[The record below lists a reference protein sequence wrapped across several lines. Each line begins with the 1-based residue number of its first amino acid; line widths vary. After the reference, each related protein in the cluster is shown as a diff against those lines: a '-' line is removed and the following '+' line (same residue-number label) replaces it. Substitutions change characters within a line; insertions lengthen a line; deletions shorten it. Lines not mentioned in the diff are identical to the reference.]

1 MKLIHSIIHNIR
13 SIQEADIH
21 LSGYSVI
28 VGANN
33 AGKTNLITAL
43 RLFYE
48 NEKLSF
54 SKDRDFPKFETDPES
69 WIELTFETTE
79 EEQEQL
85 REEYRADNRQL
96 CVRRYFASE
105 DKERVK
111 PGQSNIFAYEKGEL
125 SKNLFYGAKNVS
137 QAKLGSVIYIP
148 AVNKT
153 DDTLKLSGPSPFRDL
168 VNLVMKKAVSASPS
182 FDTLTKSFDSFN
194 TDFREEASSDGTSVD
209 SLITDINA
217 EVGQWG
223 VRFGVDINPVK
234 PEDIVKNLLSY
245 HLEDTQLD
253 GQRVIVGSHGQGL
266 QRHLIFTLIR
276 LSARYGKKSSNKTK
290 DFNPDFSLILF
301 EEPEAFLHPLQQ
313 DILCLSLQSLAAE
326 DGNQALVSSHSARF
340 ISKQLLDIPSIVR
353 VQRSNGHT
361 TAHQVLN
368 ADLDKLLDENL
379 GLLRA
384 MSKADGVEPD
394 ESGRLA
400 EESMKYFLWLDAER
414 AGMFFG
420 QHVVICEGATERVF
434 FAYLIDNQWQDLRD
448 RQVYFTD
455 CLGKYNI
462 HRFIGLLT
470 ALGVSHSVLYDLD
483 GNAGK
488 HKTINEF
495 IESKRSPLTT
505 GTYAFEQDIEDF
517 LEVTKPPK
525 DRPDLKPLNLLKA
538 LVEDKISEKKL
549 EALRETIETMIG

>member
-1 MKLIHSIIHNIR
+1 MKLIRCVIHNIR
-13 SIQEADIH
+13 SIRDADIH
-21 LSGYSVI
+21 LSDYSVL

-33 AGKTNLITAL
+33 AGKTNIINAL

-48 NEKLSF
+48 NEKLAF
-54 SKDRDFPKFETDPES
+54 SKDRDFPKFETDPEA
-69 WIELTFETTE
+69 WIALTFETTE
-79 EEQEQL
+79 DEQEQL
-85 REEYRADNRQL
+85 KEEYRDENRQL
-96 CVRRYFASE
+96 RVRRYFASE
-105 DKERVK
+105 NKERVK
-111 PGQSNIFAYEKGEL
+111 AGQSNIFAYEKGKL

-148 AVNKT
+148 AVSKT

-182 FDTLTKSFDSFN
+182 FDTLSKSFESFN
-194 TDFREEASSDGTSVD
+194 ANFRAEASSDGTSVD
-209 SLITDINA
+209 SLITDINK

-234 PEDIVKNLLSY
+234 PEDIVKNLLSH

-253 GQRVIVGSHGQGL
+253 GQRVSVGAHGQGL

-276 LSARYGKKSSNKTK
+276 LSARYGKKSTKKIK

-301 EEPEAFLHPLQQ
+301 EEPEAFLHPPQQ
-313 DILCLSLQSLAAE
+313 DVLCLSLQSLVAE

-340 ISKQLLDIPSIVR
+340 VSKQLLDIPSIVR
-353 VQRSNGHT
+353 VQRSGGHT
-361 TAHQVLN
+361 TSHQVLE
-368 ADLDKLLDENL
+368 ADLYDLLDENL

-384 MSKADGVEPD
+384 LSEAKGETPD
-394 ESGRLA
+394 ETGRLDD
-400 EESMKYFLWLDAER
+400 ESMKYFLWLDAER

-434 FAYLIDNQWQDLRD
+434 FSYLLDNQWQDLRD
-448 RQVYFTD
+448 KQVYFTD
-455 CLGKYNI
+455 CFGKYNI

-470 ALGVSHSVLYDLD
+470 ALGVPHSILYDLD
-483 GNAGK
+483 GDVGK
-488 HKTINEF
+488 HKIINDF
-495 IESKRSPLTT
+495 IEGKCSTLTT
-505 GTYAFEQDIEDF
+505 GTHAFKQDIEDF
-517 LEVTKPPK
+517 LGVIKPPK

-538 LVEDKISEKKL
+538 FVEEKIPEAKIK
-549 EALRETIETMIG
+549 ALRGIIDAIIG

>member
-1 MKLIHSIIHNIR
+1 MKS
-13 SIQEADIH
+13 
-21 LSGYSVI
+21 
-28 VGANN
+28 
-33 AGKTNLITAL
+33 
-43 RLFYE
+43 
-48 NEKLSF
+48 
-54 SKDRDFPKFETDPES
+54 
-69 WIELTFETTE
+69 
-79 EEQEQL
+79 
-85 REEYRADNRQL
+85 
-96 CVRRYFASE
+96 
-105 DKERVK
+105 
-111 PGQSNIFAYEKGEL
+111 GQSNIFAYEKGEL
-125 SKNLFYGAKNVS
+125 SENLFYGAKNVS

-148 AVNKT
+148 AVSKT

-234 PEDIVKNLLSY
+234 PEDIVKNLLSH

-253 GQRVIVGSHGQGL
+253 GQRVSVGSHGQGL

-276 LSARYGKKSSNKTK
+276 LSARYGKKPSKKTK

-301 EEPEAFLHPLQQ
+301 EEPEAFLHPPQQ
-313 DILCLSLQSLAAE
+313 DVLRLSLQSLAAE
-326 DGNQALVSSHSARF
+326 GGNQALVSSHSARF

-368 ADLDKLLDENL
+368 TDLDNLLDENL

-394 ESGRLA
+394 ENGRLA

-434 FAYLIDNQWQDLRD
+434 FAYLLDNQWKDLRD

-495 IESKRSPLTT
+495 IESKRSSLTT
-505 GTYAFEQDIEDF
+505 GTHAFEQDIEDF

-538 LVEDKISEKKL
+538 LVEDKIPAKKL
-549 EALRETIETMIG
+549 DSLRETIETIIGYRDRDVML